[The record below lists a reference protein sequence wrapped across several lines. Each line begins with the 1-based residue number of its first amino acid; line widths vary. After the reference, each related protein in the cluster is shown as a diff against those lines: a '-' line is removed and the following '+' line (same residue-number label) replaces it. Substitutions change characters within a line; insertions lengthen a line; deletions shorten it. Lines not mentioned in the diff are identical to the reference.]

1 MTCSVPRVRLVRKWH
16 HVMTQA
22 AIMELEDHLKAYN
35 DTKHNVM
42 VTIVTLHMRGVSE
55 KSLKPYFAELKN
67 HDEYIERTNR
77 QLAAL
82 RSELEHSYDV

>member
-16 HVMTQA
+16 YFMTQA
-22 AIMELEDHLKAYN
+22 AIMELEDQLGAYN
-35 DTKHNVM
+35 NTKHNVM
-42 VTIVTLHMRGVSE
+42 VTIVTLHMRGVSA

-67 HDEYIERTNR
+67 HDEYIDRTNT

-82 RSELEHSYDV
+82 RSELEHNYEV